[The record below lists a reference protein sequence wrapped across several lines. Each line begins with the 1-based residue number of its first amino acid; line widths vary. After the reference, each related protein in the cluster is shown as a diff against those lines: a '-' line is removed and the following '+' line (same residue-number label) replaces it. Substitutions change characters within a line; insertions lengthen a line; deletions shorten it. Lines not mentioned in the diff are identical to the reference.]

1 MVPKRILVTGA
12 SGYIGGT
19 VLKALLNSPSKAI
32 QESEISVLV
41 RTEEQARVLKERFQV
56 ATIVFNG
63 FDDTETITNVASKHD
78 VVVHTASGFA
88 TGCARALIT
97 GLAKRKQAMGY
108 QVQYIHTSGTS
119 NIGNSP
125 YLGLYD
131 EEPSGVFTD
140 DNPKKTVAALR
151 RMNAAFSYEQR
162 ETDLAV
168 IETGIEQGV
177 KTYILMSADIYGEGE
192 GEFNRLTIQVPKMI
206 RSAYREGQVWVIG
219 DGSGVWNH
227 VHVHDL
233 GLLYEVFVA
242 RLLEGVVIP
251 HGEQGIFFTEN
262 GEHSWNEVANG
273 IATTGFELGKLK
285 TKEVRT
291 ISLAEATAELGWGS
305 KMWTESGFA
314 STARTSGTLARS
326 LGWKPTRPKEDFLE
340 HFRDE
345 WNAVIAKGF

>member
-1 MVPKRILVTGA
+1 MCEDVLLLFDQDEFLVLYCEMSISLRKRGRKGK
-12 SGYIGGT
+12 SR
-19 VLKALLNSPSKAI
+19 NP
-32 QESEISVLV
+32 
-41 RTEEQARVLKERFQV
+41 RTESSFRNQEMQPKVSLQI
-56 ATIVFNG
+56 ATTKTWFVSDYRSIVRSYN
-63 FDDTETITNVASKHD
+63 
-78 VVVHTASGFA
+78 
-88 TGCARALIT
+88 
-97 GLAKRKQAMGY
+97 
-108 QVQYIHTSGTS
+108 
-119 NIGNSP
+119 GNSP

-151 RMNAAFSYEQR
+151 RMNAAFNYEQR

-168 IETGIEQGV
+168 IETGIERGV

-262 GEHSWNEVANG
+262 GEHSWKEVANG
-273 IATTGFELGKLK
+273 IATTGFEFGKLK

-305 KMWTESGFA
+305 EMWTESGFA
-314 STARTSGTLARS
+314 ST
-326 LGWKPTRPKEDFLE
+326 
-340 HFRDE
+340 
-345 WNAVIAKGF
+345 